1 MFKLLS
7 NLRVVEGASFI
18 AAPSCALYFSQ
29 LGADVI
35 RFDDIRRS
43 LDRNRWPL
51 AKNGSSLYW
60 EGLNKGKKSVAFDL
74 SRPEGREVAR
84 QLITAPGPNAGL
96 FVTNFP
102 SKGFL
107 NHQALA
113 ERRPDLITLRVMGW
127 SDGRQAVDYTVNSAI
142 GIPMMTGPDSVG
154 DEPVNHVLPAW
165 DLLTGAYGAFCMLA
179 AVQRRSLTQQ
189 GGEIRLPLS
198 DVALTT
204 LGNLGQIAEVCAE
217 GKDRERMGNDLF
229 GAFGRD
235 FVTRDHR
242 RIMLVAITPNQ
253 WRGLVDALGIGPSVS
268 DYESTHGVDFA
279 NEGQRFIHRHALFP
293 LVQKAVGSFD
303 YEPLVALLNA
313 KGVCWGPYRGL
324 HETVQSDLE
333 NGTPDGLFTPITH
346 PSGMTYPTP
355 GAASHWISEARD
367 PARPAPVFGGHT
379 EDVLATV
386 LGYSSG
392 QIARLV
398 DEGVILRPS

>member
-60 EGLNKGKKSVAFDL
+60 EGLNKGKKSVALDL
-74 SRPEGREVAR
+74 SRPEGREIAT
-84 QLITAPGPNAGL
+84 QLITAPGQNAGL

-102 SKGFL
+102 PKGFL
-107 NHQALA
+107 AHRTLA

-142 GIPMMTGPDSVG
+142 GIPMMTGPDAAG
-154 DEPVNHVLPAW
+154 DKPVNHVLPAW
-165 DLLTGAYGAFCMLA
+165 DLLTGAYGAFCLLA
-179 AVQRRSLTQQ
+179 AVQQRSLTKK

-198 DVALTT
+198 DVALTA
-204 LGNLGQIAEVCAE
+204 LGNLGQVAEVCAE

-235 FVTRDHR
+235 FVTRDGHR
-242 RIMLVAITPNQ
+242 LMLVAITPNQ
-253 WRGLVDALGIGPSVS
+253 WRGLVDALGLGPTVS
-268 DYESTHGVDFA
+268 EYQSTHNVDFA
-279 NEGQRFIHRHALFP
+279 DEGQRFIHRDFLFRI
-293 LVQKAVGSFD
+293 VEEAVGSFD
-303 YEPLVALLNA
+303 YDPLVTLLNTN
-313 KGVCWGPYRGL
+313 GVCWGPYRSL
-324 HETVQSDLE
+324 HATVQSDLE
-333 NGTPDGLFTPITH
+333 DRSDGLFTSVTH

-355 GAASHWISEARD
+355 GAASHWMSEVREA
-367 PARPAPVFGGHT
+367 ARPAPKFGGHT
-379 EDVLATV
+379 EEILATI
-386 LGYSSG
+386 LGYSSR
-392 QIARLV
+392 QIAHLV
-398 DEGVILRPS
+398 DHGIVLRPD

>member
-7 NLRVVEGASFI
+7 NMRVVEGASFI

-29 LGADVI
+29 LGAEVI

-43 LDRNRWPL
+43 LDRGRWPL

-60 EGLNKGKKSVAFDL
+60 EGLNKGKKSVALDL
-74 SRPEGREVAR
+74 SRPEGREVAS

-96 FVTNFP
+96 FVTNF
-102 SKGFL
+102 SATGFL
-107 NHQALA
+107 GHHFLA

-127 SDGRQAVDYTVNSAI
+127 EDGRQAVDYTVNSAI
-142 GIPMMTGPDSVG
+142 GIPMMTGPASAG
-154 DEPVNHVLPAW
+154 GEPVNHVLPAW

-179 AVQRRSLTQQ
+179 AVQQRAITKK

-198 DVALTT
+198 DVALTA

-235 FVTRDHR
+235 FVTRDGH
-242 RIMLVAITPNQ
+242 RIMLVAITSNQ
-253 WRGLVDALGIGPSVS
+253 WRGLVDALGIASPIKA
-268 DYESTHGVDFA
+268 YEAENTVNFA
-279 NEGQRFIHRHALFP
+279 DEGQRFIHRDFLFRI
-293 LVQKAVGSFD
+293 VEEAVRSFAYD
-303 YEPLVALLNA
+303 PLVALFND

-324 HETVQSDLE
+324 HATVQSDLADRS
-333 NGTPDGLFTPITH
+333 DGLFSSVTH

-355 GAASHWISEARD
+355 GAAAHWMSEERE
-367 PARPAPVFGGHT
+367 PARSAPTFGGDT
-379 EDVLATV
+379 EEVLTHV
-386 LGYSSG
+386 LGYSSR
-392 QIARLV
+392 QIAGLV
-398 DEGVILRPS
+398 DGGIIMRPT